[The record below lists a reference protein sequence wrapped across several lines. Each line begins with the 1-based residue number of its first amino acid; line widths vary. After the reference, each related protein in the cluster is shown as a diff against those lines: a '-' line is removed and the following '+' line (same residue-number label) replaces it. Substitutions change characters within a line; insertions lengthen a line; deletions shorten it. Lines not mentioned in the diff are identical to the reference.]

1 MNLASD
7 PWLPTLTR
15 HGMRTVGL
23 IDALSDDSAVLDIA
37 SGDPLEDAAI
47 MRLLVA
53 CDVAAADAGLS
64 SAQWVAAH
72 RDQFDLFDPVA
83 PFWQHPGMA
92 AFVDDSKA
100 SRPVAAASYRL
111 VGNGSTAAGD
121 SHNEAG
127 IVFTPAEAARMLVV
141 RHMFSVG
148 GIQSFV
154 ASAFGKEPMS
164 AKNAVGTSRGFVW
177 VQGATLLETL
187 ELSRP
192 ASGPVGTFH
201 FSWPDGAAPAAV
213 REPEGMLDALTWQ
226 ARAIMLLR
234 NADGMV
240 DRVMICDGVRWPEPG
255 HGTWTAENDQQVIP
269 HATYIRRKPSDPFT
283 AQDVHVDRPVWRQ
296 LLTAWTTDGEPGLLG
311 TDLVRGTIRMT
322 GLGSFQARIDGAVT
336 GSLPVP
342 AFSREDGRRLLST
355 ITAAYSSVASTSGSL
370 AHNRLTLG
378 TDALSKATTTA
389 ATAGFKEA
397 FGTIVTS
404 AATSTISVDDAC
416 VAIAELAARTSASL
430 VKDVVRVNPVAA
442 ARTLTRP
449 AKNAKPDT
457 TTTPL
462 PNTGVKPKRA
472 QSTAG
477 AKRST
482 PTSSEALAP
491 EGEELRDQDFGQ
503 VTLF

>member
-1 MNLASD
+1 MNLVSD
-7 PWLPTLTR
+7 PWLPALTR
-15 HGMRTVGL
+15 HGMRTLGL
-23 IDALSDDSAVLDIA
+23 VDALTADSGVLDIA

-53 CDVAAADAGLS
+53 CDIAAVAAGLS
-64 SAQWVAAH
+64 SAQWVEAH
-72 RDQFDLFDPVA
+72 RGRFDLFDPVA

-92 AFVDDSKA
+92 AFADDPKA

-127 IVFTPAEAARMLVV
+127 IVFTPAEAARMLLV

-192 ASGPVGTFH
+192 TTGPVGTFH
-201 FSWPDGAAPAAV
+201 FSWPDGIAPATV
-213 REPEGMLDALTWQ
+213 GEPGGMLDALTWQ
-226 ARAIMLLR
+226 ARAIKLLR

-240 DRVMICDGVRWPEPG
+240 DRVMICDGARWPEPG
-255 HGTWTAENDQQVIP
+255 NGTWTAENDEQLIP
-269 HATYIRRKPSDPFT
+269 HATYIQRKASDPFT

-296 LLTAWTTDGEPGLLG
+296 LLTAWATAGEPGLLG
-311 TDLVRGTIRMT
+311 TNLGRGTIRMT

-342 AFSREDGRRLLST
+342 AFSREDGRRLLAAV
-355 ITAAYSSVASTSGSL
+355 TAAYSAVASTSGSL
-370 AHNRLTLG
+370 AHNRLNLG
-378 TDALSKATTTA
+378 TDALSKATTTV

-397 FGTIVTS
+397 FGTIITS
-404 AATSTISVDDAC
+404 AATATISVDDAC
-416 VAIAELAARTSASL
+416 AAIADIATRTSAALIS
-430 VKDVVRVNPVAA
+430 DVVRVNPVAA

-449 AKNAKPDT
+449 LKNAKPEAAP
-457 TTTPL
+457 TPL
-462 PNTGVKPKRA
+462 PDAHAKPTKA
-472 QSTAG
+472 KAAT
-477 AKRST
+477 KRST
-482 PTSSEALAP
+482 AP
-491 EGEELRDQDFGQ
+491 ESFTEAPAVESSLDPSSGP
-503 VTLF
+503 VSLF